1 MASIAAAGAAAAAI
15 GVWYSQRKAP
25 QLSEFTEPPKTWG
38 DAVLRLHEVVRVSWK
53 EALSKL
59 GIWRLDHL
67 LAIRHLSSR
76 DLSVEIAEEIKA
88 HGVLVEVRATRAPS
102 SPRARPFAEFA
113 DGTAPSARSKHAFVS
128 RGLSDASPLPLP
140 APLAQG
146 GADWSSRLEFIDMA
160 MRYNRLLRGAR
171 SVEQIVAK
179 LDPSRADILLSQLRP
194 AILQPAYILF
204 RDRVERR
211 LFFVIRGTHSVR
223 DTVTSL
229 TAHPRPHHAIGADGV
244 PVLGHAHAGFLSTA
258 RWLAKNTRD
267 DLAAALASN
276 PGFELTVVGHS
287 LGAGTAVLL
296 TQLLRELEGGDR
308 ARNPF
313 ADVECLAFACPSCL
327 SKELSESCRPFITT
341 LVSNADVVPLVSFS
355 KVSELQAQIV
365 SAAWEQQVLKKWR
378 ETTRAMSAACAAP
391 REGRAAAGAAASSR
405 ARFAT
410 GFPLLGRG
418 LGGLPGSL
426 TCGLGGPPRHA
437 RGGSESLGVD
447 FDDAARGAALEAG
460 GMAHLPGAVG
470 GAPGARPRRWLG
482 AQMRSLRRA
491 MGAGEGNKLAKLA
504 SISGALIAGCV
515 APRKPGARL
524 DLEGARLEGA
534 RGQSSSADESST
546 SASTPPSSAE
556 MTWPRSAPTASAT
569 AAVEAAAATGTGTG
583 TGRPG
588 EDAMP
593 SWSRDLAA
601 DLALDLDDADA
612 DDAAIFSALEGE
624 AAQEVLKLQE
634 ELSVIQAAE
643 ERLVRGRERKRRVED
658 ATRGSGTSRTFGASG
673 EIREGDEVELAVG
686 GAATARR
693 YPSSDEE
700 DAFEEEDEAEGR
712 APLPEPLATKEDPVA
727 LLGPGA
733 PAEAM
738 AAAAELAVTEALERA
753 RDEDEDEGDGDGDGD
768 DDAAA
773 VDLATLAERV
783 AVGKGGSNW
792 GPDAAGP
799 SSSSA
804 GATSPDA
811 AGGAA
816 RTHDDSAFK
825 VKLYPAGRIL
835 HMVLTPPA
843 ESRDPARAEDDGE
856 TAAISGGTAAISGV
870 GSGSDGAR
878 RRYELYADVNL
889 AAYDRIRLSKTM
901 LSDHFLPKYLEAL
914 EDVRE
919 GLAQRDAARG
929 E

>member
-1 MASIAAAGAAAAAI
+1 
-15 GVWYSQRKAP
+15 
-25 QLSEFTEPPKTWG
+25 
-38 DAVLRLHEVVRVSWK
+38 
-53 EALSKL
+53 
-59 GIWRLDHL
+59 
-67 LAIRHLSSR
+67 
-76 DLSVEIAEEIKA
+76 
-88 HGVLVEVRATRAPS
+88 
-102 SPRARPFAEFA
+102 
-113 DGTAPSARSKHAFVS
+113 
-128 RGLSDASPLPLP
+128 
-140 APLAQG
+140 
-146 GADWSSRLEFIDMA
+146 MA

-194 AILQPAYILF
+194 AILQPAYILV

-378 ETTRAMSAACAAP
+378 ETTRAVSDACAAP
-391 REGRAAAGAAASSR
+391 REGRAPAGRAAAAAASSR

-437 RGGSESLGVD
+437 RGGSEPVGVD

-515 APRKPGARL
+515 APRKPGARI
-524 DLEGARLEGA
+524 EGAHIEGA
-534 RGQSSSADESST
+534 HGRSSSADESST
-546 SASTPPSSAE
+546 SASASASASTPPSSAE

-569 AAVEAAAATGTGTG
+569 AAVEAAAATRAG

-588 EDAMP
+588 EDAVP

-612 DDAAIFSALEGE
+612 DDAAILSALEGE

-643 ERLVRGRERKRRVED
+643 ERRDRGRERRRRVED
-658 ATRGSGTSRTFGASG
+658 ATRGSGTSTTFGASG
-673 EIREGDEVELAVG
+673 SGRSTRAGAEGALREGDEVDFAVG
-686 GAATARR
+686 ETATARR

-712 APLPEPLATKEDPVA
+712 APLPEPLATNEDPVA

-738 AAAAELAVTEALERA
+738 AAAAELAVTEALDRA
-753 RDEDEDEGDGDGDGD
+753 RDEGEGEGD

-804 GATSPDA
+804 GAGATSPDG

-843 ESRDPARAEDDGE
+843 ESRDPARAKDDGE
-856 TAAISGGTAAISGV
+856 TAAASGGTAAASGV
-870 GSGSDGAR
+870 SSGSHGAR
-878 RRYELYADVNL
+878 RRYELYADVDV

-919 GLAQRDAARG
+919 GLARRERDAARG

>member
-1 MASIAAAGAAAAAI
+1 
-15 GVWYSQRKAP
+15 
-25 QLSEFTEPPKTWG
+25 
-38 DAVLRLHEVVRVSWK
+38 
-53 EALSKL
+53 
-59 GIWRLDHL
+59 
-67 LAIRHLSSR
+67 
-76 DLSVEIAEEIKA
+76 
-88 HGVLVEVRATRAPS
+88 
-102 SPRARPFAEFA
+102 
-113 DGTAPSARSKHAFVS
+113 
-128 RGLSDASPLPLP
+128 
-140 APLAQG
+140 
-146 GADWSSRLEFIDMA
+146 MA

-194 AILQPAYILF
+194 AILQPAYILV

-391 REGRAAAGAAASSR
+391 REGRAAAGAAAGAASSR
-405 ARFAT
+405 DRFAT

-524 DLEGARLEGA
+524 EGARLEGA
-534 RGQSSSADESST
+534 RGPSSSADESSI

-583 TGRPG
+583 TGRSG
-588 EDAMP
+588 EDAVP

-612 DDAAIFSALEGE
+612 DDAAILSALEGE

-643 ERLVRGRERKRRVED
+643 ERRERGRERRRRVED
-658 ATRGSGTSRTFGASG
+658 ATRGSRTSTTVGASG
-673 EIREGDEVELAVG
+673 SARSTRLTHAGAEGAIREGDEVEFAVDET
-686 GAATARR
+686 ATARR

-753 RDEDEDEGDGDGDGD
+753 RDEDEDEGD

-799 SSSSA
+799 SSSSAGA

-856 TAAISGGTAAISGV
+856 TAATSGGTAATSGV

-878 RRYELYADVNL
+878 RRYELYADVDV

-919 GLAQRDAARG
+919 GLARRDAARG

>member
-1 MASIAAAGAAAAAI
+1 
-15 GVWYSQRKAP
+15 
-25 QLSEFTEPPKTWG
+25 
-38 DAVLRLHEVVRVSWK
+38 
-53 EALSKL
+53 
-59 GIWRLDHL
+59 
-67 LAIRHLSSR
+67 
-76 DLSVEIAEEIKA
+76 
-88 HGVLVEVRATRAPS
+88 
-102 SPRARPFAEFA
+102 
-113 DGTAPSARSKHAFVS
+113 
-128 RGLSDASPLPLP
+128 
-140 APLAQG
+140 
-146 GADWSSRLEFIDMA
+146 MA

-194 AILQPAYILF
+194 AILQPAYILI

-244 PVLGHAHAGFLSTA
+244 PVLGYAHAGFLSTA

-267 DLAAALASN
+267 DLAAASASN
-276 PGFELTVVGHS
+276 PGFELTIVGHS

-341 LVSNADVVPLVSFS
+341 VVSNADVVPLVSFS

-391 REGRAAAGAAASSR
+391 REKRRSSPRATGT
-405 ARFAT
+405 T

-426 TCGLGGPPRHA
+426 TCGLGGPPR
-437 RGGSESLGVD
+437 RVD
-447 FDDAARGAALEAG
+447 VDDAARDAALEAG

-491 MGAGEGNKLAKLA
+491 VGAGEGNKLAKLA

-515 APRKPGARL
+515 APRRSGANSLGRA
-524 DLEGARLEGA
+524 EGSPPAASEGSPPA
-534 RGQSSSADESST
+534 ASEGSPPAA
-546 SASTPPSSAE
+546 SASASPSTAE

-569 AAVEAAAATGTGTG
+569 AAVEAAAATG
-583 TGRPG
+583 RAA
-588 EDAMP
+588 EDAVP

-612 DDAAIFSALEGE
+612 DDAAILSALEGE

-643 ERLVRGRERKRRVED
+643 ERRERGRERKRRAED
-658 ATRGSGTSRTFGASG
+658 AARTSERSRAS
-673 EIREGDEVELAVG
+673 EDE
-686 GAATARR
+686 
-693 YPSSDEE
+693 SDSAEE
-700 DAFEEEDEAEGR
+700 DAFDEDDEAEGR

-738 AAAAELAVTEALERA
+738 AAAAELAVTEALARA
-753 RDEDEDEGDGDGDGD
+753 RDDGD
-768 DDAAA
+768 DDGDDDDAAN
-773 VDLATLAERV
+773 LATLAERV
-783 AVGKGGSNW
+783 AVGKGGSHW
-792 GPDAAGP
+792 GPTAAGP
-799 SSSSA
+799 SSSS
-804 GATSPDA
+804 GATGTTSLDA
-811 AGGAA
+811 VGVAA
-816 RTHDDSAFK
+816 RTRDDGAFK

-835 HMVLTPPA
+835 HMVL
-843 ESRDPARAEDDGE
+843 ESRDSED
-856 TAAISGGTAAISGV
+856 AAASDAASGAASDAASDAASGAAPDV
-870 GSGSDGAR
+870 ASGSDASR
-878 RRYELYADVNL
+878 RRYELYADVDV

-919 GLAQRDAARG
+919 GFARRDSARG
-929 E
+929 RCAKRPNEATPE

>member
-1 MASIAAAGAAAAAI
+1 
-15 GVWYSQRKAP
+15 
-25 QLSEFTEPPKTWG
+25 
-38 DAVLRLHEVVRVSWK
+38 
-53 EALSKL
+53 
-59 GIWRLDHL
+59 
-67 LAIRHLSSR
+67 
-76 DLSVEIAEEIKA
+76 
-88 HGVLVEVRATRAPS
+88 
-102 SPRARPFAEFA
+102 
-113 DGTAPSARSKHAFVS
+113 
-128 RGLSDASPLPLP
+128 
-140 APLAQG
+140 
-146 GADWSSRLEFIDMA
+146 MA

-194 AILQPAYILF
+194 AILQPAYILV

-391 REGRAAAGAAASSR
+391 REGRAGAAAAGAASSR
-405 ARFAT
+405 ARFGAPL
-410 GFPLLGRG
+410 FPLLGRG

-515 APRKPGARL
+515 APRKPGARV
-524 DLEGARLEGA
+524 EGARVEGA
-534 RGQSSSADESST
+534 HGRSSSADESST
-546 SASTPPSSAE
+546 SASASASTPPSSAE

-569 AAVEAAAATGTGTG
+569 AAVEAAAATGAG
-583 TGRPG
+583 TGRSG
-588 EDAMP
+588 EDAAP

-612 DDAAIFSALEGE
+612 DDAAILSALEGE

-643 ERLVRGRERKRRVED
+643 ERLERGRERRRRVED
-658 ATRGSGTSRTFGASG
+658 ATRGSGTARTFGASG
-673 EIREGDEVELAVG
+673 SGRSTRSSDAGAEDAIREGDEVEFAVG
-686 GAATARR
+686 EAATARR

-753 RDEDEDEGDGDGDGD
+753 RDEGEGD

-799 SSSSA
+799 SSSAGA

-835 HMVLTPPA
+835 HMVLAPPA

-856 TAAISGGTAAISGV
+856 TAVTSGETAAASGV

-878 RRYELYADVNL
+878 RRYELYADVDV

-919 GLAQRDAARG
+919 GLARRDAARG